1 MTLCSL
7 FFRCFL
13 CGKIFL
19 SIISK
24 INNIN
29 QINHTNKEGITDLPV
44 MESFY
49 TIQGEGYFQ
58 GSAAYFIRLGGCDVG
73 CVWCD
78 VKESWDASKHPQL
91 NIERIVSDAIVEV
104 NGNTPSDSVN
114 NVIAVITGGEPLMH
128 NLNHLTTALKLK
140 GFRTNIET
148 SGSSPLSG
156 SWDWICLSPKKFK
169 APLPEVIPFAN
180 ELKVVIFNQSDF
192 AWAETYAAQVSESC
206 KLYLQPEWDKTSV
219 VTPLI
224 IDYIKS
230 HPKWE
235 LSLQLHKYINV
246 P

>member
-1 MTLCSL
+1 MT
-7 FFRCFL
+7 
-13 CGKIFL
+13 
-19 SIISK
+19 
-24 INNIN
+24 NNS
-29 QINHTNKEGITDLPV
+29 QLTTNNSTLPV

-49 TIQGEGYFQ
+49 TIQGEGFYQ

-78 VKESWDASKHPQL
+78 VKDSWDASKHPQ
-91 NIERIVSDAIVEV
+91 IAIDKIVKKAVEKV
-104 NGNTPSDSVN
+104 NGESSIVNTKVIHQPSTINYHLTVN
-114 NVIAVITGGEPLMH
+114 SILAVVTGGEPLLH
-128 NLNHLTTALKLK
+128 NLNALTTELHQK

-169 APLPEVIPFAN
+169 VPLPELVPFAN
-180 ELKVVIFNQSDF
+180 ELKVVVFNKHDF
-192 AWAETYAAQVSESC
+192 NWAEEYAAQVSPNC
-206 KLYLQPEWDKTSV
+206 KLYLQPEWDKAAI

-224 IDYIKS
+224 IDYIKAN
-230 HPKWE
+230 PKWE